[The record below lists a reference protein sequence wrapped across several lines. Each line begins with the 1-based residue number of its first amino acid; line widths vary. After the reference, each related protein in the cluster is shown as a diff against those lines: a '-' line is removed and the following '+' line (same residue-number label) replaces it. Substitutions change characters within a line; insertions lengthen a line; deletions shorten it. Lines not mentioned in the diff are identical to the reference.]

1 MVNMNKFL
9 LQLVII
15 CLLGIIIY
23 RLYIYKQ
30 SYTNASIEKYQKT
43 IDSLTIEINKKDEVI
58 GSLDSTRS
66 VLDSLLILDKA
77 KLADVAKKAQQY
89 KNQYEKELNRFN
101 NMSDDD
107 IVSTFT
113 TTFK

>member
-1 MVNMNKFL
+1 MNKFL

-23 RLYIYKQ
+23 KLYSYKQ
-30 SYTNASIEKYQKT
+30 NYSNISIKKYQKT
-43 IDSLTIEINKKDEVI
+43 IDSLTIEINKKDKVI

-89 KNQYEKELNRFN
+89 KNKYEKEINRFN

-107 IVSTFT
+107 IISTFT

>member
-1 MVNMNKFL
+1 MNKFL

-30 SYTNASIEKYQKT
+30 SYSNASIKTYQKT

>member
-1 MVNMNKFL
+1 MNKFL

-23 RLYIYKQ
+23 KLYTYKQ
-30 SYTNASIEKYQKT
+30 SYSNVNIKKYQKT
-43 IDSLTIEINKKDEVI
+43 IDSLTLEINKKDEVI

-107 IVSTFT
+107 IISTFT

>member
-1 MVNMNKFL
+1 MNKFL

-30 SYTNASIEKYQKT
+30 SYSNASIEKYQKT

>member
-1 MVNMNKFL
+1 MNKFL
-9 LQLVII
+9 LQLVVV
-15 CLLGIIIY
+15 CLLGVIIY
-23 RLYIYKQ
+23 RLYNYKQ
-30 SYTNASIEKYQKT
+30 NYSNDNIKKYQKT
-43 IDSLTIEINKKDEVI
+43 IDSLVLEINKKDKVI

-77 KLADVAKKAQQY
+77 KLANVAKKAQQY
-89 KNQYEKELNRFN
+89 KDQYEKERNRLN

-107 IVSTFT
+107 IISTFT

>member
-1 MVNMNKFL
+1 MNKFL

-30 SYTNASIEKYQKT
+30 SYSNTSIKKYQKT

>member
-1 MVNMNKFL
+1 MNKFF

-15 CLLGIIIY
+15 CLLGVIIY
-23 RLYIYKQ
+23 KLYTYKQ
-30 SYTNASIEKYQKT
+30 SYSNANIKKYQKT
-43 IDSLTIEINKKDEVI
+43 IDSLTLEINKKDEVI

-107 IVSTFT
+107 IISTFT

>member
-1 MVNMNKFL
+1 MNKFL

-30 SYTNASIEKYQKT
+30 SYSNASIEKYQKT

-107 IVSTFT
+107 IISTFT

>member
-1 MVNMNKFL
+1 M
-9 LQLVII
+9 
-15 CLLGIIIY
+15 LGIIIY
-23 RLYIYKQ
+23 KLYSYKQ
-30 SYTNASIEKYQKT
+30 NYSNISIKKYQKT
-43 IDSLTIEINKKDEVI
+43 IDSLTIEINKKDKVI

-89 KNQYEKELNRFN
+89 KNKYEKEINRFN

-107 IVSTFT
+107 IISTFT

>member
-1 MVNMNKFL
+1 MNKFL

-15 CLLGIIIY
+15 CLLGIVIY
-23 RLYIYKQ
+23 GLYNYKQ
-30 SYTNASIEKYQKT
+30 NYSNISIKKYQKT
-43 IDSLTIEINKKDEVI
+43 IDSLTIEINKKDKVI

-89 KNQYEKELNRFN
+89 KNKYEKEINRFN

-107 IVSTFT
+107 IISTFT